1 MRKQNLLLLFAFI
14 LGIFSLKSQ
23 VLEPVKWQFFLN
35 SVSDTEVEIVAEAAI
50 DEGWHLYSANLPE
63 GGPVPTSINLIES
76 DEYEAAGE
84 IKQEPQPEKQYDQA
98 FDMELSWFSNFAT
111 LTLPVRIKSADVVVV
126 EGYVEFMVC
135 DDEQCLPPDRV
146 DFSLSLGDDVVAGKD
161 EATKAKEKETAE
173 PVEVVPQQDE
183 KKEKSVADGSETND
197 DEKRGNWGIF
207 WMSFLGGFAALLTPC
222 VFPMIPMT
230 VSFFTKQS
238 KTKATGIRNAF
249 FYGISIIVIYVVL
262 GTVVTAIFGAD
273 VLNKLSTNPWFN
285 LFFAALLITFA
296 VSFFGAFEIVLP
308 NSWISAADK
317 GADKGGLL
325 GIFFMAF
332 TLALVSFSCT
342 GPIVGTLIVQ
352 AASVGGMAPVIGMLG
367 FSLALALP
375 FALFAAF
382 PGWLN
387 SLPKSGG
394 WLNSVKVFLGFLE
407 LAFAFKFLSITDMVW
422 GLHVLEREVFI
433 AIWITIFGALGFYLM
448 GKIRLPHDSPMEYLP
463 VSRMMLGLLV
473 FAFTI
478 YMIPGLWGAPVNLI
492 SGFPP
497 PSNYAESPHGVGN
510 RASGAGEAGT
520 ASLSEDMHLGPQ
532 GIPAFDDYDK
542 ALAYAKQVNKPLLL
556 DFTGKGCTNCRKMED
571 AVWSD
576 PTVREML
583 ANDFVLTSLY
593 VDFRQELPEDE
604 KYVSPVTG
612 KKIRTVGNKWSD
624 FQISRF
630 QRNSQ
635 PHYVILGHDEEKLV
649 EDRGYNTDIEA
660 YIDWL
665 KSGLKAFEEGG
676 EL

>member
-1 MRKQNLLLLFAFI
+1 MRKQNLLLLFAFF

-23 VLEPVKWQFFLN
+23 VLEPVKWQFSLN

-76 DEYEAAGE
+76 EEYEAAGE

-98 FDMELSWFSNFAT
+98 FDMELSWFSKSAT
-111 LTLPVRIKSADVVVV
+111 LTLPVRIKSPDVVVV

>member
-1 MRKQNLLLLFAFI
+1 
-14 LGIFSLKSQ
+14 
-23 VLEPVKWQFFLN
+23 
-35 SVSDTEVEIVAEAAI
+35 
-50 DEGWHLYSANLPE
+50 
-63 GGPVPTSINLIES
+63 
-76 DEYEAAGE
+76 
-84 IKQEPQPEKQYDQA
+84 
-98 FDMELSWFSNFAT
+98 
-111 LTLPVRIKSADVVVV
+111 
-126 EGYVEFMVC
+126 
-135 DDEQCLPPDRV
+135 
-146 DFSLSLGDDVVAGKD
+146 
-161 EATKAKEKETAE
+161 
-173 PVEVVPQQDE
+173 
-183 KKEKSVADGSETND
+183 
-197 DEKRGNWGIF
+197 
-207 WMSFLGGFAALLTPC
+207 
-222 VFPMIPMT
+222 
-230 VSFFTKQS
+230 
-238 KTKATGIRNAF
+238 
-249 FYGISIIVIYVVL
+249 
-262 GTVVTAIFGAD
+262 
-273 VLNKLSTNPWFN
+273 
-285 LFFAALLITFA
+285 
-296 VSFFGAFEIVLP
+296 LP